1 MANAVGMVEV
11 LGLPPALAVADTMC
25 KAANVTLVGMEKVSG
40 ARYTVIVRGDV
51 SEVSIAVETGVE
63 AAKGVPGEKQLYLS
77 SHVIA
82 RPSENLEYVL
92 KSMRP
97 SAKLAQ
103 YLSPTPSEPPLVSGS

>member
-63 AAKGVPGEKQLYLS
+63 AAKGVIGEKQLYLS

-103 YLSPTPSEPPLVSGS
+103 YLAPASSEQPPLVS

>member
-1 MANAVGMVEV
+1 MGVAVGMVEV

-25 KAANVTLVGMEKVSG
+25 KAASVTLVGMEKVSS

-51 SEVSIAVETGVE
+51 SEVNLSVEAGVE
-63 AAKGVPGEKQLYLS
+63 AAKRVIGDKELYLS

-92 KSMRP
+92 KSMKPKRE
-97 SAKLAQ
+97 LEQ
-103 YLSPTPSEPPLVSGS
+103 FLV

>member
-11 LGLPPALAVADTMC
+11 LGMPPALAAADAMC

-51 SEVSIAVETGVE
+51 SETTVAVEAGVE
-63 AAKGVPGEKQLYLS
+63 AAKSIIGDKQLYLS

-82 RPSENLEYVL
+82 RLSENLESVL

-97 SAKLAQ
+97 NARLAS
-103 YLSPTPSEPPLVSGS
+103 YLDPVPSDRPPLVS

>member
-40 ARYTVIVRGDV
+40 ARCTVIVRGDI
-51 SEVSIAVETGVE
+51 SEVSMAVEAGIE
-63 AAKGVPGEKQLYLS
+63 AVKRIVGDKELYLS

-82 RPSENLEYVL
+82 RPSDNLEFVL
-92 KSMRP
+92 TAMRP
-97 SAKLAQ
+97 SAGLAG
-103 YLSPTPSEPPLVSGS
+103 YLEPVPSDRPPLVR

>member
-11 LGLPPALAVADTMC
+11 LGLPPALSVADTMC
-25 KAANVTLVGMEKVSG
+25 KAANVTLVGTEKVSG

-51 SEVSIAVETGVE
+51 SEVNMSVEAGVE
-63 AAKGVPGEKQLYLS
+63 AAKRMIGDKPLYLS

-92 KSMRP
+92 KSMKP
-97 SAKLAQ
+97 NAKLAQ
-103 YLSPTPSEPPLVSGS
+103 YLATVDNPPLVS

>member
-1 MANAVGMVEV
+1 MGTAVGMVEV

-25 KAANVTLVGMEKVSG
+25 KAANVMLVGMEKVSG
-40 ARYTVIVRGDV
+40 ARYTVIIRGDV
-51 SEVSIAVETGVE
+51 AEVSASVEAGIE
-63 AAKGVPGEKQLYLS
+63 AAKRVPGDKPLYLS

-97 SAKLAQ
+97 NPKLAQ
-103 YLSPTPSEPPLVSGS
+103 YLEPARPSLPAS